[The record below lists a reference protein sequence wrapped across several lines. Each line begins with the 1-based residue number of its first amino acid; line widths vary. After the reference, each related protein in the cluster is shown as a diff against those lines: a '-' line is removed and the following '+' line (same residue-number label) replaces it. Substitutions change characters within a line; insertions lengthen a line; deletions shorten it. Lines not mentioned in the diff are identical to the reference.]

1 MMKMLK
7 NDKNYRSWANAAD
20 TFFVIHSEKH
30 IRRASR
36 SGGCYMRMV
45 ILELD
50 SRGGWC
56 HVFPWVFVRNG
67 QNRFKIGGR
76 RDTYFFS
83 KELYSQ
89 GPPTPPGPCKP
100 ENPGEMRAGFGADQS
115 FWCLLAST
123 DTIAMNQ
130 AYPKVPW
137 TCFSSEQ
144 YSQLDLYDLSAVF
157 HPIFFEADFLDKS
170 LSGWYK
176 SSWDSGFAQERH

>member
-1 MMKMLK
+1 M
-7 NDKNYRSWANAAD
+7 
-20 TFFVIHSEKH
+20 
-30 IRRASR
+30 SR
-36 SGGCYMRMV
+36 
-45 ILELD
+45 
-50 SRGGWC
+50 
-56 HVFPWVFVRNG
+56 FPVSFG
-67 QNRFKIGGR
+67 QEWSNRFKIGGL

-89 GPPTPPGPCKP
+89 GPPTPPGPCKL
-100 ENPGEMRAGFGADQS
+100 ENPGARRAGFGADRADQS
-115 FWCLLAST
+115 GFWCLLAST

-157 HPIFFEADFLDKS
+157 HPIFFEAVILDKS

-176 SSWDSGFAQERH
+176 SSWNCSFAQEPVQAGWVCIAWPWKHL